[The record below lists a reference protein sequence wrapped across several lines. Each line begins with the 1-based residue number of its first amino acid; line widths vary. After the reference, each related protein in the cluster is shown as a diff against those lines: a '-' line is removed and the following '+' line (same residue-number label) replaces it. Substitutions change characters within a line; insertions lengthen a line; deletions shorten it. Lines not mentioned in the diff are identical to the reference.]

1 MYRIITISREFASG
15 GRTTGKKV
23 ADALGYAY
31 YDNELVT
38 KIAKESGFAEA
49 FVKENGEYAGFTSSL
64 LFNLSLNNIGAAGTL
79 STSDQLYTYQHK
91 IIRELAEKGNCVIV
105 GRCADYI
112 LRDRTDCFNV
122 FIHAN
127 MAFRI
132 DRVLNIY
139 QEKLDKPEK
148 FLREKD
154 KKRKVYY
161 KYYTDRQWGV
171 AQNYHLCLDTSAIG
185 IDTCSQIILD
195 LVKNPEHSACLS
207 TTMDSTI

>member
-15 GRTTGKKV
+15 GRTIGKKV
-23 ADALGYAY
+23 ADALGYTY

-105 GRCADYI
+105 CR
-112 LRDRTDCFNV
+112 
-122 FIHAN
+122 
-127 MAFRI
+127 
-132 DRVLNIY
+132 
-139 QEKLDKPEK
+139 
-148 FLREKD
+148 
-154 KKRKVYY
+154 
-161 KYYTDRQWGV
+161 
-171 AQNYHLCLDTSAIG
+171 
-185 IDTCSQIILD
+185 
-195 LVKNPEHSACLS
+195 
-207 TTMDSTI
+207 

>member
-1 MYRIITISREFASG
+1 
-15 GRTTGKKV
+15 
-23 ADALGYAY
+23 
-31 YDNELVT
+31 
-38 KIAKESGFAEA
+38 
-49 FVKENGEYAGFTSSL
+49 
-64 LFNLSLNNIGAAGTL
+64 
-79 STSDQLYTYQHK
+79 
-91 IIRELAEKGNCVIV
+91 
-105 GRCADYI
+105 
-112 LRDRTDCFNV
+112 
-122 FIHAN
+122 

-161 KYYTDRQWGV
+161 KYYTDRQWGI

-195 LVKNPEHSACLS
+195 LVKKS
-207 TTMDSTI
+207 

>member
-15 GRTTGKKV
+15 GRTIGKKV

-64 LFNLSLNNIGAAGTL
+64 LFNLSLNNIWAAGTL

-195 LVKNPEHSACLS
+195 LVKKS
-207 TTMDSTI
+207 

>member
-15 GRTTGKKV
+15 GRTIGKKV

-112 LRDRTDCFNV
+112 LREREDCLNV
-122 FIHAN
+122 FIHAD
-127 MAFRI
+127 MQI
-132 DRVLNIY
+132 TSCVTV
-139 QEKLDKPEK
+139 PTVST
-148 FLREKD
+148 FLFMPI
-154 KKRKVYY
+154 
-161 KYYTDRQWGV
+161 W
-171 AQNYHLCLDTSAIG
+171 
-185 IDTCSQIILD
+185 
-195 LVKNPEHSACLS
+195 HSVSIVC
-207 TTMDSTI
+207 

>member
-15 GRTTGKKV
+15 GRTIGKKV

-154 KKRKVYY
+154 KKRSSGSK
-161 KYYTDRQWGV
+161 Q
-171 AQNYHLCLDTSAIG
+171 QSL
-185 IDTCSQIILD
+185 
-195 LVKNPEHSACLS
+195 
-207 TTMDSTI
+207 